1 MQSPAGKVTSVLAQ
15 LSAGDPVAA
24 ERLLPLVYEELRA
37 LAGHYFK
44 KQRSDHTLQPTA
56 LVHEAYLKLVGQER
70 PEWQSRAHFLAVA
83 ATAMRQILINHARDR
98 KAAKRGGSDRHRIT
112 LDRALAA
119 VESGVVDVIDLDDS
133 ISRLAALSQRQAR
146 VVELRIF
153 GGWTVEE
160 AAHVLGVGPT
170 TIKTDWQF
178 AKAWLKRELAANN

>member
-1 MQSPAGKVTSVLAQ
+1 MEPRGNIVTGVLAQ
-15 LSAGDPVAA
+15 LSAGDPAA
-24 ERLLPLVYEELRA
+24 SERLLPLVYDELRA

-56 LVHEAYLKLVGQER
+56 LVHEAYLKLVGPER

-119 VESGVVDVIDLDDS
+119 VESDVVDMMDLDDS
-133 ISRLAALSQRQAR
+133 ISRLAAMSERQAR

-153 GGWTVEE
+153 GGLTVEE
-160 AAHVLGVGPT
+160 TAHVLGIGPT
-170 TIKTDWQF
+170 TIKSDWQF
-178 AKAWLKRELAANN
+178 AKAWLKRELAADN